1 MAKYKRTIRYQ
12 YYQVI
17 IKKKDGTFKIFNFAE
32 WIKLMKENNLL
43 QTAITFKDAKA
54 RIEKCEFST
63 ENGTWGIRILKL
75 RDTNI
80 PSKAKDKEDARVI
93 ELEEGEY
100 LGEDIFLIFHP
111 QNGIAMIQQNRLSLG
126 ISRIEEF

>member
-1 MAKYKRTIRYQ
+1 MAKYKRIIRYQ
-12 YYQVI
+12 YYQ
-17 IKKKDGTFKIFNFAE
+17 IKAKTKDNTIRIFNFAK
-32 WIKLMKENNLL
+32 WIKSIIDNNLM

-54 RIEKCEFST
+54 RIEKCKFSE

-80 PSKAKDKEDARVI
+80 PSKAKDKEEAKVI

-100 LGEDIFLIFHP
+100 LGEDVFLIFH
-111 QNGIAMIQQNRLSLG
+111 ICLH
-126 ISRIEEF
+126 